1 MGRRLSPWYEHVI
14 LVSGYPVFWQPSIDP
29 NLDVQYQLESVSF
42 HFGCLPPG
50 RTDGRTDGRSR
61 DFQNFSDR

>member
-29 NLDVQYQLESVSF
+29 NLDVRYQLESVSF
-42 HFGCLPPG
+42 HFGYLPL
-50 RTDGRTDGRSR
+50 DGRTDGHVTSKISR
-61 DFQNFSDR
+61 MDR